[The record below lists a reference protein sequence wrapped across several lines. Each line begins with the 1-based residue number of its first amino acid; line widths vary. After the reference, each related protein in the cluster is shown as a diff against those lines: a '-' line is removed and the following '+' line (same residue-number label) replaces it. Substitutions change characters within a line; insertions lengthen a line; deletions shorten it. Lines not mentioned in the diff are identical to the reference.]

1 VPHDDAIENGTTVMQ
16 QHRALTPL
24 AHAELEMRASTLT
37 RTKHTAEAKALLEEG
52 RVEPIGSEDANTWEV
67 VGRSSNTVYK
77 ISRNTCRCRT
87 TKDDNDQYACAHLLA
102 VWLYKRILEELRKG
116 DHAMFEDDAE
126 ATLPLGPTTAE
137 ERLAQVPESTTQ
149 EQAQE
154 ASESSLETTNVSEM
168 MSDEGRAGLQNYDAI
183 GSEKTGMP
191 LPAVLQPSPT
201 PLPTAVLQDPLSPAV
216 LEHSLQAWGRQR
228 DIITRFLRERLVED
242 VDYGKVHFVSKDKC
256 KELSAYKPCTVP
268 GHWSKP
274 VLFKPGAEKFTGL
287 FQLTPVFHYDRETW
301 EMLGSPH
308 GVLCYV
314 CVLQTRS
321 GEIVGE
327 GRGARD
333 IRKDGGDVNKAIKM
347 AEKASH
353 IDAVL
358 RTGALSDFLT
368 QDLDDDETKDRDTGK
383 PAADTT
389 RTTPPPHAG
398 TTKPTATALREQIK
412 ELAEQQ
418 ERNLEY
424 LWAAA
429 ERRFQCART
438 DLTVEQL
445 EQMVKGL
452 SARGA
457 TA

>member
-1 VPHDDAIENGTTVMQ
+1 MQ

-52 RVEPIGSEDANTWEV
+52 RVEPIGPEDANTWEV

-102 VWLYKRILEELRKG
+102 VWLYKRIREELRKG
-116 DHAMFEDDAE
+116 DHAMFEEETE
-126 ATLPLGPTTAE
+126 AALPLGPSTPE
-137 ERLAQVPESTTQ
+137 ERLAQVPERGTQ

-154 ASESSLETTNVSEM
+154 AAKEAQEATNVATEVSPDPELN
-168 MSDEGRAGLQNYDAI
+168 MSDSGANKTLPQ
-183 GSEKTGMP
+183 SEEIF
-191 LPAVLQPSPT
+191 AVSVPMHAQEHQP
-201 PLPTAVLQDPLSPAV
+201 AVLQDPLSPAV

-314 CVLQTRS
+314 CVLQTRG

-368 QDLDDDETKDRDTGK
+368 QDLDDEDIKDTERGK
-383 PAADTT
+383 GSAAAGQTPAPSKTDTT
-389 RTTPPPHAG
+389 ESKMTE
-398 TTKPTATALREQIK
+398 LREQIK
-412 ELAEQQ
+412 GLATQQ
-418 ERNLEY
+418 QRDVENL
-424 LWAAA
+424 WTMA
-429 ERRFQCART
+429 ERRFQCTRT
-438 DLTVEQL
+438 ALTVEQL

-457 TA
+457 MA